1 MKEKI
6 LFFSIKHP
14 LAIILLLAIVVRGL
28 AAVFSQNYDSYLT
41 HPATLDEENFYY
53 VEVPNAWISR
63 SETPCYDS
71 PQGIS
76 LTFLY
81 LNYLVFGALRLLG
94 VHNMHWLLLIT
105 RIINGLISL
114 LIITLGYRITKII
127 SNKTT
132 ALIVAF
138 MLAFYWFFAVM
149 SVYAMPQ
156 IASIPCLLYG
166 TLLIVK
172 QDYLLKI
179 NKIDKL
185 HRTTFFISGI
195 FFGLGFALWYQSIIY
210 FIGVIIALLILKN
223 RKSALMTML
232 GFLLMLLVTQTV
244 PDQIVWKQIFAEMN
258 AFFVNNCRLL
268 DNSAKFTYMYNSVL
282 PFLPLVIIFL
292 FGFFRKFGK
301 NLLITLP
308 TLSYLVICI
317 LMPYKTDLNLATV
330 LPMFFIVGF
339 AEWRNLYDKSIFRTQ
354 NRWQM
359 PTLYSIEAIINLSII
374 VISMIFNLTF
384 IYD

>member
-14 LAIILLLAIVVRGL
+14 LSLILLFAIVVRIL
-28 AAVFSQNYDSYLT
+28 AAVFSQNCSTYLT
-41 HPATLDEENFYY
+41 HPDTLDEEYFYY

-63 SETPCYDS
+63 TETPCYDS

-81 LNYLVFGALRLLG
+81 LNYIVFGMLRLLG
-94 VHNMHWLLLIT
+94 IHNIHWLLLIT

-138 MLAFYWFFAVM
+138 LLAFYWFFAVM
-149 SVYAMPQ
+149 SVHAMPQ

-172 QDYLLKI
+172 QDYLLKT

-210 FIGVIIALLILKN
+210 FIGVIIAMLILKN
-223 RKSALMTML
+223 GKSALMTAL
-232 GFLLMLLVTQTV
+232 GFLLILLVTQTI
-244 PDQIVWKQIFAEMN
+244 PDQIVWKQVFAEMN
-258 AFFVNNCRLL
+258 AFFANNCRLL
-268 DNSAKFTYMYNSVL
+268 NDSVKFKYMFNSMF
-282 PFLPLVIIFL
+282 PFLPLVILFL
-292 FGFFRKFGK
+292 FGFLRKFRKH
-301 NLLITLP
+301 LLITLP
-308 TLSYLVICI
+308 TLLYLVICI
-317 LMPYKTDLNLATV
+317 LMPYKTDLNLTTV
-330 LPMFFIVGF
+330 MPMFFIVGF
-339 AEWRNLYDKSIFRTQ
+339 TEWRELYVERIYGP
-354 NRWQM
+354 NYRWQM
-359 PTLYSIEAIINLSII
+359 PTIYGIEAMINLYII

-384 IYD
+384 IYE